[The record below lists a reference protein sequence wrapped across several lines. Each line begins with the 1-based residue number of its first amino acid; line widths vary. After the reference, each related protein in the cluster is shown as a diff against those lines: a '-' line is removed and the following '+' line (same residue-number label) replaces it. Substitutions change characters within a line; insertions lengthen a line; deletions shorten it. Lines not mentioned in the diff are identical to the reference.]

1 MDRFFERAF
10 NKVHAQVNAV
20 QSAPPPNAGKGDN
33 GQPGKVEQQPP
44 EPEVKNA
51 IQAILL
57 HWKNKE
63 YFKLIQ
69 LPEPTADELGRP
81 TWACTPADVSRAYR
95 KLSVLVHPDK
105 VEGDDAREAFEALN
119 QAHRMLK
126 DPSQLEEVLKVAGA
140 RARREKERADAAAA
154 VDSSARAA
162 LASSKNQ
169 EIKRLR
175 QEQGREFQDTIL
187 EQMKRRQDEAKR
199 KAEALKRA
207 RLTVEAE
214 EQRRR
219 EEEEEEREREKQHQK
234 QGASKGV
241 QPGRQQQEES
251 SDEEGAQRRRQAAAM
266 RKRKKPTFM

>member
-20 QSAPPPNAGKGDN
+20 QSVPPPNAGN
-33 GQPGKVEQQPP
+33 GGEQQPP

-57 HWKNKE
+57 HWRNKE

-105 VEGDDAREAFEALN
+105 VEGDEAREAFEALN
-119 QAHRMLK
+119 QAHRILK

-154 VDSSARAA
+154 VDSSSRAA

-207 RLTVEAE
+207 RSTVEAE

-219 EEEEEEREREKQHQK
+219 EEEEKEREREQEKQQQK
-234 QGASKGV
+234 GASKG
-241 QPGRQQQEES
+241 PGKQMQEES

-266 RKRKKPTFM
+266 RKKKKPTFM